1 MAAAAAEEEDQGQQD
16 PAKKSVAKPPADA
29 VHKTSTALQE
39 VEDLLRDS
47 FPDLANSMSDSR
59 VAELYAYATSTMED
73 SRRRSSYDSP
83 TAKARRGWDGKD
95 IPPKRTSQK
104 KLLLLEKPRTGDSV
118 DDLFPDLPSKDGLV
132 KPDPVKVESLKHAIR
147 LLRQRIQTREVSELQ
162 KLHYLLRTT
171 VQPGVHSDIYCNE
184 LTEFEKQLKSV
195 KYWTAPP
202 DPRLKKKGNGSLEQ
216 KGQDFVSLYSEEN
229 ETPRIPKSSTG
240 GRSTTDDEGAV
251 SSTAFETDTTVTTGF
266 EATDDYD
273 VYQNQIRAA

>member
-1 MAAAAAEEEDQGQQD
+1 MQNNAAKKSDPSPETSSSSSALDMAAAAAEEEDQGQQD

-132 KPDPVKVESLKHAIR
+132 KPDPVKGKA
-147 LLRQRIQTREVSELQ
+147 
-162 KLHYLLRTT
+162 
-171 VQPGVHSDIYCNE
+171 
-184 LTEFEKQLKSV
+184 
-195 KYWTAPP
+195 
-202 DPRLKKKGNGSLEQ
+202 
-216 KGQDFVSLYSEEN
+216 
-229 ETPRIPKSSTG
+229 
-240 GRSTTDDEGAV
+240 
-251 SSTAFETDTTVTTGF
+251 
-266 EATDDYD
+266 
-273 VYQNQIRAA
+273 QNNAAKCFH